1 MSTTP
6 RLAVYEPEVLA
17 VLGVAAGAGV
27 LGEESADFFAG
38 AEVDAFSAVA
48 PDSDRESVR

>member
-1 MSTTP
+1 MSATP

-17 VLGVAAGAGV
+17 VLGAAAGAGV
-27 LGEESADFFAG
+27 LGEESVDFFAG
-38 AEVDAFSAVA
+38 AEAGDFSAFA